1 MQVPW
6 RQLPTDVLDRLL
18 EEIVSRD
25 GTDYGASELALAEKV
40 ARARRELES
49 GRAILTWDSELATGN
64 LVRSDRRETQKQ
76 REEAGSD
83 D

>member
-6 RQLPTDVLDRLL
+6 RQLPTDVPDRLL

-49 GRAILTWDSELATGN
+49 GRAILTWDS
-64 LVRSDRRETQKQ
+64 
-76 REEAGSD
+76 
-83 D
+83 